1 MAEGGVQEGVTRLV
15 LAVFRAHQA
24 LVSEGDRRVA
34 RIGLNSARWKVL
46 GAIELA
52 GEPLTAPEI
61 GRRMGLSRQG
71 AQKQL
76 DALTAE
82 GLVQRRDNPAHLR
95 APLHALTAAGRRA
108 YARADAIWSGW
119 AASLG
124 AGVAARNWQAAAE
137 AMETLIQ
144 RLESGKGVQS

>member
-1 MAEGGVQEGVTRLV
+1 MPESELREGVTRLV

-24 LVSEGDRRVA
+24 LVVEGDRRVA
-34 RIGLNSARWKVL
+34 KLGLNSARWKVL

-61 GRRMGLSRQG
+61 GRRMGLTRQG

-82 GLVQRRDNPAHLR
+82 GMVQRRDNPAHLR
-95 APLHALTAAGRRA
+95 APLYALTAAGRRG
-108 YARADAIWSGW
+108 YARASAVW
-119 AASLG
+119 AEWAVVLG
-124 AGVAARNWQAAAE
+124 GGVPVKNWHAAAE
-137 AMETLIQ
+137 AVETLIE
-144 RLESGKGVQS
+144 RLEMEKGAQS

>member
-1 MAEGGVQEGVTRLV
+1 MDVQGAVTRLV

-46 GAIELA
+46 GAIALGGPA
-52 GEPLTAPEI
+52 LTAPEI

-76 DALTAE
+76 DGLAAD
-82 GLVQRRDNPAHLR
+82 GLVQRRDNPAHRR
-95 APLHALTAAGRRA
+95 APLYALTAAGRRS
-108 YARADAIWSGW
+108 YARAAAVWSDW
-119 AASLG
+119 AANLG
-124 AGVAARNWQAAAE
+124 RDAPARSWNDAAAAVE
-137 AMETLIQ
+137 QLVSRIETA
-144 RLESGKGVQS
+144 RAGEP

>member
-1 MAEGGVQEGVTRLV
+1 MSDSELQEGVTRLV

-24 LVSEGDRRVA
+24 LVGEGDRRVA

-61 GRRMGLSRQG
+61 GRRMGLTRQG

-76 DALTAE
+76 DTLTVE

-95 APLHALTAAGRRA
+95 ASLYALTAAGRRG
-108 YARADAIWSGW
+108 YARAAAIWSEW
-119 AASLG
+119 AVVLG
-124 AGVAARNWQAAAE
+124 RDEPARNWHAAAE
-137 AMETLIQ
+137 SVEKLFERI
-144 RLESGKGVQS
+144 ESGKGTEP

>member
-52 GEPLTAPEI
+52 GEALTAPEI

-76 DALTAE
+76 DALAGE

-95 APLHALTAAGRRA
+95 APLYALTASGRRG
-108 YARADAIWSGW
+108 YARAEAIWSDW
-119 AASLG
+119 AAVLAQG
-124 AGVAARNWQAAAE
+124 IPAKGWHAAAE
-137 AMETLIQ
+137 AVEALIQ
-144 RLESGKGVQS
+144 KLETGKGAKT